1 MYGKQ
6 FAANSFALPDR
17 PTPKDYYKDVGD
29 DNLTL
34 LERLPLSLRADPPR
48 GDVPYESR
56 DTAATGEPFWMTPIF
71 NNTGNTASIKLHYQ
85 KAGLIVEVRSINP
98 YEMFLARFAADSGR
112 LAASVGIVG
121 GHNLNDASIRAG
133 RIIVTNS
140 KHWFVLDEQTLD
152 VVASSAS
159 AEEQRS
165 EIEPGR
171 EHVRAL
177 LKLPNAALPKKGH

>member
-1 MYGKQ
+1 
-6 FAANSFALPDR
+6 
-17 PTPKDYYKDVGD
+17 
-29 DNLTL
+29 
-34 LERLPLSLRADPPR
+34 
-48 GDVPYESR
+48 
-56 DTAATGEPFWMTPIF
+56 MTPIF